1 MISKKTISL
10 TATVLGDMRFKSHCE
25 KLAQDVE
32 SSMIKAFE
40 GERISICRRDRIIN
54 KFLRELEEQ

>member
-1 MISKKTISL
+1 MLSKKTISL

-25 KLAQDVE
+25 RLAKDVE
-32 SSMIKAFE
+32 GAMVKAFE

-54 KFLRELEEQ
+54 KFLKELEEK